1 MKVIAVSKK
10 EDMFKLDVS
19 GTATWYFL
27 SDAVKEFVKKA
38 GIGLND
44 DVNIESKPDSTGGKT
59 DTIVKVTKIGGSSD
73 SAKGSFGSSYQAGGD
88 SPKTYSKDEQIKK
101 LSVARATAQAI
112 VALQGQV
119 DRANI
124 KETMN
129 EIYDFLYEKVS

>member
-27 SDAVKEFVKKA
+27 SEPVKEFVKKA

-44 DVNIESKPDSTGGKT
+44 EVNIETKPDTAGGKT
-59 DTIVKVTKIGGSSD
+59 DTIVKVTKIGGSSE
-73 SAKGSFGSSYQAGGD
+73 SKGSFNSSYQNPGD
-88 SPKTYSKDEQIKK
+88 SPKTYSKDEQIKR

-119 DRANI
+119 DKTNI
-124 KETMN
+124 TSVMG
-129 EIYDFLYEKVS
+129 EIYDFLLKKVS